1 MFLPSNTG
9 VEGGGEGF
17 GTRTNDH
24 PQAGPFSADDI
35 LVRTVAWEFL
45 LKDRV
50 GAEQGFL
57 GSLERQVC
65 SFMDFPIL
73 AEKLALSSEKAKAIS
88 SFTACLDES
97 YRVKDEMGDKLSSVE
112 LQRQELQSKVLEA
125 AILKNE
131 RIGEETVAKNK
142 KLWGPMQGKDY
153 TVIVSATMKT
163 LPHLTMEV

>member
-1 MFLPSNTG
+1 MAGGLFENGPRPRDG
-9 VEGGGEGF
+9 VEEVLKAVTTDLGVP
-17 GTRTNDH
+17 GT
-24 PQAGPFSADDI
+24 
-35 LVRTVAWEFL
+35 
-45 LKDRV
+45 
-50 GAEQGFL
+50 
-57 GSLERQVC
+57 
-65 SFMDFPIL
+65 PIL
-73 AEKLALSSEKAKAIS
+73 YNDRALVGHAFPAFKRSSPAYPANRSRTLEAEKLALSSEKAKAIS

-153 TVIVSATMKT
+153 TVIVSAAMKT